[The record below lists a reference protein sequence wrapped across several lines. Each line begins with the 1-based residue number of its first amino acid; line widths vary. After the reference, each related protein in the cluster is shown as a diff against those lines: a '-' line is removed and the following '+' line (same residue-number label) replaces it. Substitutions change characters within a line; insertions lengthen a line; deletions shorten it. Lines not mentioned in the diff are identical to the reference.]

1 MAGQIIKR
9 GDNTWQIRVF
19 LGRDGNGK
27 RKYFSQTIHGT
38 KKLAQRE
45 LTKQLGKRDTGEL
58 LSTAPV
64 FLKDHLAGWL
74 ERRVK
79 KTVKEST
86 FDGYKWVVDT
96 YLIPGLGMHRLSD
109 LQTRYSTIQD
119 FYDSMTARGLS
130 ARTVRYTHSV
140 LSPALRSAIEDGHLV
155 RNPCD
160 RCALPR
166 KDAAEMKYF
175 NADEVRTFL
184 AAAKK
189 DRLYALFLLAIECGL
204 RPGEYLGLK
213 WKDLDLDGGS
223 LCVRRVAKVRKGG
236 GFYFAT
242 PKTKGSL
249 RMIPLS
255 ARLVGELKAFRR
267 TQAEYIMKHRNIYE
281 DIDLVFANET
291 GRPMLREN
299 VNVRHFRKIVDSAN
313 DRIKRQ
319 NKERGDALPEI
330 PKIRLYDLRHTM
342 ATLLL
347 IAGVH
352 PKVVSER
359 LGHASI
365 VLTMDTYSH
374 VLPTMQEDAT
384 GSLERLMAS

>member
-9 GDNTWQIRVF
+9 GEDTWQIRVF

-38 KKLAQRE
+38 KRLAQRE
-45 LTKQLGKRDTGEL
+45 LTKQLGKRDAGEL
-58 LSTAPV
+58 LSTAPI
-64 FLKDHLAGWL
+64 FLKDHLASWL
-74 ERRVK
+74 DKKVK
-79 KTVKEST
+79 KKVKEST

-109 LQTRYSTIQD
+109 LQSRYSIIQD
-119 FYDSMTARGLS
+119 FYDSLTLRGLS

-160 RCALPR
+160 RCSLPR

-175 NADEVRTFL
+175 TADEVKAFL
-184 AAAKK
+184 GAAKT
-189 DRLYALFLLAIECGL
+189 DRLYPLFLLAIECGL
-204 RPGEYLGLK
+204 RPGEYLGLQ
-213 WKDLDLDGGS
+213 WKDLDLEAKTLS
-223 LCVRRVAKVRKGG
+223 VRRVAKARKGG
-236 GFYFAT
+236 GYYFTT

-249 RMIPLS
+249 RLIPIS
-255 ARLVGELKAFRR
+255 TRLATELKAYRR
-267 TQAEYIMKHRNIYE
+267 TQAEYIMKHRDIYQ
-281 DIDLVFANET
+281 DIDLVFANEE

-299 VNVRHFRKIVDSAN
+299 VNVRHFSKIVEAA
-313 DRIKRQ
+313 
-319 NKERGDALPEI
+319 GV

-347 IAGVH
+347 MAGVH
-352 PKVVSER
+352 PKIVSER
-359 LGHASI
+359 LGHSSI

-384 GSLERLMAS
+384 GSLERLMAG